1 MPTIG
6 VLRQAP
12 WSACGKIRRVQFEE
26 VAERVAG
33 VPFMAPE
40 FGRSVYT
47 HVTEAKP
54 EHVLE
59 LGTAHGVSAAYIAAA
74 LEANGRGHL
83 TTVDHGGAHFDP
95 PPEDVLARAGVADRV
110 TIVREHSSYNWFLK
124 LQTERNSDA
133 SGNCSPI
140 YDFVFL
146 DGSHNFDI
154 DGLAV
159 VLIEKLL
166 RPGGWLLLDDLDW
179 TYEHNPWVA
188 PELWPDGNARPF
200 GPLSE
205 DQRKAPQVGAVFEL
219 IVKQHPSF
227 THFVREDEWFGWAH
241 KQPGEPRRY
250 DLKMSRSLSAMLTAP
265 LRRRRH
271 QPTRR

>member
-1 MPTIG
+1 M
-6 VLRQAP
+6 
-12 WSACGKIRRVQFEE
+12 RRMQFEE
-26 VAERVAG
+26 VADRVAG
-33 VPFMAPE
+33 IPFTPVE
-40 FGRSVYT
+40 FGRRMYD
-47 HVTEAKP
+47 HVTETKP
-54 EHVLE
+54 EQVLE
-59 LGTAHGVSAAYIAAA
+59 LGTAHGVSSAYIGAA

-83 TTVDHGGAHFDP
+83 TTVDHGGATYWDP
-95 PPEDVLARAGVADRV
+95 PAEEVLARAGVAHRV

-124 LQTERNSDA
+124 EQIERHSDE

-159 VLIEKLL
+159 VLIDKLL
-166 RPGGWLLLDDLDW
+166 KPEGWLLLDDLDW
-179 TYEHNPWVA
+179 TYEHNPSVA
-188 PELWPDGNARPF
+188 PALWPDGNARPF

-205 DQRKAPQVGAVFEL
+205 EQRTAPQVRAVFDL
-219 IVKQHPSF
+219 ILKQHPSF
-227 THFVREDEWFGWAH
+227 TQFVREDEWYGWAR

-250 DLKMSRSLSAMLTAP
+250 DIKTSRSLAAMLTAP

-271 QPTRR
+271 RRASPPTA